1 MYLLYNVL
9 LFSYF
14 LAVFPLL
21 CYRTWRYGKPLTGV
35 RQRFGRLPVAI
46 KPLRTPSIWI
56 HAVSVGEVLASR
68 PLIRALRI
76 TYPGH
81 RLLMSTTTTTGQGVA
96 QQFGSELDAVFYAP
110 FDFTPVVTFALDQV
124 VPELLIVI
132 DTEIWPNLFRA
143 CRKRGVRTMLVNG
156 RLSDRSYRRYRLV
169 RFFMR
174 KVFADVDHVCAQ
186 TPNWAQRYV
195 DIGADRSRVTVT
207 GSVKFDAL
215 TPSLADATPRTSGD
229 VLDCF
234 GFAKKRLVFIAASTL
249 RGEEGYVL
257 RVFTRIREVVPDA
270 LLIIAPRHPERFDE
284 VHAMAEADGYR
295 VQVRSKLGGQDSD
308 ASIVLLDTIGE
319 LASLFQIASIVF
331 VGGSLVPAGGHNF
344 LEPAVFGKA
353 IVVGPHMD
361 NFAEITSEFV
371 AKQAV
376 VQVCN
381 HRELEVVVVDLIR
394 DVGRRERLG
403 SAARDLVK
411 SCRGATKRTMTIA
424 TGLLASD
431 VRTVSDETMQST
443 INT

>member
-1 MYLLYNVL
+1 M
-9 LFSYF
+9 
-14 LAVFPLL
+14 
-21 CYRTWRYGKPLTGV
+21 
-35 RQRFGRLPVAI
+35 
-46 KPLRTPSIWI
+46 
-56 HAVSVGEVLASR
+56 
-68 PLIRALRI
+68 
-76 TYPGH
+76 
-81 RLLMSTTTTTGQGVA
+81 
-96 QQFGSELDAVFYAP
+96 
-110 FDFTPVVTFALDQV
+110 
-124 VPELLIVI
+124 
-132 DTEIWPNLFRA
+132 
-143 CRKRGVRTMLVNG
+143 
-156 RLSDRSYRRYRLV
+156 
-169 RFFMR
+169 
-174 KVFADVDHVCAQ
+174 
-186 TPNWAQRYV
+186 
-195 DIGADRSRVTVT
+195 
-207 GSVKFDAL
+207 
-215 TPSLADATPRTSGD
+215 
-229 VLDCF
+229 
-234 GFAKKRLVFIAASTL
+234 VFIAASTL

-295 VQVRSKLGGQDSD
+295 VQVRSKLDGRDSD

-353 IVVGPHMD
+353 IVGGPYMD

-371 AKQAV
+371 DKQAV

-381 HRELEVVVVDLIR
+381 DRELEEEVVDLIR

-424 TGLLASD
+424 IGLLASD
-431 VRTVSDETMQST
+431 IRNVSDDTMQST